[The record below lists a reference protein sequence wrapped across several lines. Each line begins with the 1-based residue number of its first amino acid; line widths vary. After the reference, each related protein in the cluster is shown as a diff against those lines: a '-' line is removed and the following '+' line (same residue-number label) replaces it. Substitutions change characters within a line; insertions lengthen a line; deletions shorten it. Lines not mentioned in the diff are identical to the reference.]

1 MQLAWPPLD
10 EKTLSPGL
18 MLLTALPTA
27 FFAVVVPCAA
37 VAESTPPPA
46 AAALVIPPLEIPE

>member
-46 AAALVIPPLEIPE
+46 AAAAR